1 MVVIVYASLSLVVLE
16 CSLIVSRYDVHQA
29 DVFVIE
35 LEKVCYVGLETGLA
49 EYWLCPRNHFLIALL
64 KL

>member
-1 MVVIVYASLSLVVLE
+1 MVVIVYASLSL
-16 CSLIVSRYDVHQA
+16 IVFESSFIISRYDVHKT